1 MDQNGRTAV
10 PRSLS
15 FQERREAAVRELLR
29 LLRPGGQA
37 LIYVWALEQKG
48 TQEDDGPSKY
58 IKPVKNNFSQTCL
71 PQDGQGDSGMP
82 LPVHIN
88 RTDFEAHDMLVPWHS
103 RDTGEVHY
111 RYYHLFQEGELRALV
126 EGVAPGVVQEE
137 YLDQGNWCLRICKQ
151 SSGAS

>member
-111 RYYHLFQEGELRALV
+111 RHVSFCSRRCASRRDILWQCFADTFLECF
-126 EGVAPGVVQEE
+126 
-137 YLDQGNWCLRICKQ
+137 LDISLDV
-151 SSGAS
+151 SSVYK